1 MTYIV
6 NESCIKCKYMDC
18 VEVCPVDCFYEGENM
33 LVIHPDECIDCGVC
47 EPECPVDAI
56 KPDTEP
62 GLEKWLDINTK
73 YALVWPNITVKR
85 EPPPDAKDWEGKPD
99 KAKMLSPNPCPF
111 RKSYPD
117 VLVVQS
123 SQNRNGDD
131 GASALN
137 CSMQW
142 HVLL

>member
-1 MTYIV
+1 MSDMKALRAVLVAVALASLVVGGAAAAGFIDG
-6 NESCIKCKYMDC
+6 NKLFADC
-18 VEVCPVDCFYEGENM
+18 QGGDDPRERQQGD
-33 LVIHPDECIDCGVC
+33 
-47 EPECPVDAI
+47 
-56 KPDTEP
+56 P
-62 GLEKWLDINTK
+62 G
-73 YALVWPNITVKR
+73 
-85 EPPPDAKDWEGKPD
+85 G
-99 KAKMLSPNPCPF
+99 LSEWGQCLGGGRCCPF